1 MTSTNAPTTRIS
13 SADAASAG
21 TPSAGTPEHLDS
33 PAPAAAPDGAPV
45 MLALHQTALGGP
57 EVLRLTELPR
67 PAPGPGEILVAVHAA
82 GLNPT
87 DFKHRALSIFLPPPP
102 LTLGWDVSGTVV
114 ETGFGVTLFRPGDEV
129 FGMLPYPYGAG
140 SHAEYVTGPARAFA
154 TKPAGID
161 HVQAAALPLAALTAW
176 QALVDT
182 ADLRPGQR
190 VLIHAA
196 AGGVG
201 HLAVQLAKER
211 GAHVTGTASAPK
223 HDFLRELGADA
234 CVDHRSE
241 DFTDTDERY
250 DVVLDALGGENATRS
265 VGVLR
270 PGGVLVSL
278 LPGAEDTRA
287 AAEQARV
294 RAVTLL
300 VEHDQAGMRAI
311 AELVERGRLRAH
323 VSGTFPLA
331 EGARA
336 HIQGETGRTTGKLV
350 ITVR

>member
-1 MTSTNAPTTRIS
+1 MTST
-13 SADAASAG
+13 D
-21 TPSAGTPEHLDS
+21 TPETIAS
-33 PAPAAAPDGAPV
+33 PTPATATKPSPPAAVVNGAPV
-45 MLALHQTALGGP
+45 MLALHQKALGSP

-67 PAPGPGEILVAVHAA
+67 PVPGPGEILVAVHAA

-102 LTLGWDVSGTVV
+102 LTLGWDVSGTVAA
-114 ETGFGVTLFRPGDEV
+114 TGFGVTLFKPGDEV
-129 FGMLPYPYGAG
+129 FGMLPYPYGHG
-140 SHAEYVTGPARAFA
+140 SHAEYVTGPTRAFVR
-154 TKPAGID
+154 KPAGLD

-176 QALVDT
+176 QALAET
-182 ADLRPGQR
+182 AGLTAGQR

-211 GAHVTGTASAPK
+211 GAHVTGTATAPK

-234 CVDHRSE
+234 CVDYRSE
-241 DFTDTDERY
+241 DFTDAEERY
-250 DVVLDALGGENATRS
+250 DVVLDTLGGENATRS
-265 VGVLR
+265 VSVLR

-278 LPGAEDTRA
+278 LPFGQDTVA
-287 AAEQARV
+287 AAEKAQV

-300 VEHDQAGMRAI
+300 VEHDRAGMRAI
-311 AELVERGRLRAH
+311 SDLVQRGRLRVH
-323 VSGTFPLA
+323 VSDTFPLT

-336 HIQGETGRTTGKLV
+336 HALAETGRTMGKLV
-350 ITVR
+350 LTVR

>member
-1 MTSTNAPTTRIS
+1 MTTTH
-13 SADAASAG
+13 
-21 TPSAGTPEHLDS
+21 TPENPGSPDPVATTDPAA
-33 PAPAAAPDGAPV
+33 PAPAPS
-45 MLALHQTALGGP
+45 MSALHQTALGGP

-87 DFKHRALSIFLPPPP
+87 DFKHRAVSLFLPPPP

-114 ETGFGVTLFRPGDEV
+114 EAGYGVTLFQPGDEV

-154 TKPAGID
+154 AKPAGID

-176 QALVDT
+176 QALVET
-182 ADLRPGQR
+182 ADLRAGQR

-201 HLAVQLAKER
+201 HLAVQIAKEL

-234 CVDHRSE
+234 CVDYRSE
-241 DFTDTDERY
+241 DFADTDERY
-250 DVVLDALGGENATRS
+250 DVVLDTLGGETATRS
-265 VGVLR
+265 VSVLR
-270 PGGVLVSL
+270 PGGALVSL
-278 LPGAEDTRA
+278 LPGDGDTQA
-287 AAEQARV
+287 AAEKAQV

-300 VEHDQAGMRAI
+300 VEHDRSGMLAI
-311 AELVERGRLRAH
+311 AELVERGRLRPH

-336 HIQGETGRTTGKLV
+336 HTLGETGRTTGKLV

>member
-1 MTSTNAPTTRIS
+1 MTTTDAPGSTT
-13 SADAASAG
+13 
-21 TPSAGTPEHLDS
+21 
-33 PAPAAAPDGAPV
+33 
-45 MLALHQTALGGP
+45 MLALHQTALGTP
-57 EVLRLTELPR
+57 DVLRLTEVPR
-67 PAPGPGEILVAVHAA
+67 PVPGPGQLLVAVRAA

-87 DFKHRALSIFLPPPP
+87 DFKHRSQRLFLPPPP

-114 ETGFGVTLFRPGDEV
+114 ATGYGVTLFRPGDDV
-129 FGMLPYPYGAG
+129 FGMLPYPHGAG

-154 TKPAGID
+154 AKPAGID

-176 QALVDT
+176 QALVVT
-182 ADLRPGQR
+182 AALRAGQR
-190 VLIHAA
+190 VLVHAA

-223 HDFLRELGADA
+223 HDFLRALGADA
-234 CVDHRSE
+234 CVDYRTE
-241 DFTDTDERY
+241 DFTAAQEPY
-250 DVVLDALGGENATRS
+250 DVVLDPIGGETATRS

-278 LPGAEDTRA
+278 VPGAPDTPA
-287 AAEQARV
+287 AAEKAGV

-300 VEHDQAGMRAI
+300 VEHDHAGMRAL
-311 AELVERGRLRAH
+311 AALAADGRLRAH

-336 HIQGETGRTTGKLV
+336 HAQGETGRTTGKLV
-350 ITVR
+350 LTVG

>member
-1 MTSTNAPTTRIS
+1 MTTTEAPGSTT
-13 SADAASAG
+13 
-21 TPSAGTPEHLDS
+21 
-33 PAPAAAPDGAPV
+33 
-45 MLALHQTALGGP
+45 MLALHQTALGTP
-57 EVLRLTELPR
+57 DVLRLTEVPR
-67 PAPGPGEILVAVHAA
+67 PVPGPGQLLVAVRAA

-87 DFKHRALSIFLPPPP
+87 DFKHRSQRLFLPPPP
-102 LTLGWDVSGTVV
+102 FTLGWDVSGTVV
-114 ETGFGVTLFRPGDEV
+114 ATGYGVTLFRPGDDV
-129 FGMLPYPYGAG
+129 FGMLPYPHGAG

-154 TKPAGID
+154 AKPAGID

-182 ADLRPGQR
+182 AALRAGQR
-190 VLIHAA
+190 VLVHAA

-223 HDFLRELGADA
+223 HDFLRALGADA
-234 CVDHRSE
+234 CVDYRTE
-241 DFTDTDERY
+241 DFTAAEEPY
-250 DVVLDALGGENATRS
+250 DVVLDPIGGETATRS

-278 LPGAEDTRA
+278 VPGAPDTPA
-287 AAEQARV
+287 AAEKAGV

-300 VEHDQAGMRAI
+300 VEHDHAGMRAL
-311 AELVERGRLRAH
+311 AGLAAAGRLRAH

-336 HIQGETGRTTGKLV
+336 HAQGETGRTTGKLV
-350 ITVR
+350 LTVG

>member
-1 MTSTNAPTTRIS
+1 MTSTDIPENVGSQSSATAPTT
-13 SADAASAG
+13 AAN
-21 TPSAGTPEHLDS
+21 
-33 PAPAAAPDGAPV
+33 PAPAGVPV
-45 MLALHQTALGGP
+45 MHALHQTALGGP
-57 EVLRLTELPR
+57 EVLQLTELPR

-87 DFKHRALSIFLPPPP
+87 DFKHRAASIFLPPPS

-114 ETGFGVTLFRPGDEV
+114 ETGLGVTLFAPGDEV
-129 FGMLPYPYGAG
+129 FGMLPYPHGAG

-154 TKPAGID
+154 AKPAGID

-182 ADLRPGQR
+182 AGLRAGQR

-201 HLAVQLAKER
+201 HLAVQIAKER

-234 CVDHRSE
+234 CIDYRAA
-241 DFTDTDERY
+241 DFTSTGERY
-250 DVVLDALGGENATRS
+250 DVVLDPLGGPTATRS
-265 VGVLR
+265 VSVLR

-278 LPGAEDTRA
+278 VPGAEDTAA
-287 AAEQARV
+287 AAEKAQV

-300 VEHDQAGMRAI
+300 VEHDHAGMRAI
-311 AELVERGRLRAH
+311 ADLAAQDRLRPH
-323 VSGTFPLA
+323 ISGTFPLA

-336 HIQGETGRTTGKLV
+336 HTQGETGRTQGKLV
-350 ITVR
+350 ITVP

>member
-1 MTSTNAPTTRIS
+1 MTTTN
-13 SADAASAG
+13 
-21 TPSAGTPEHLDS
+21 TPEHLGS
-33 PAPAAAPDGAPV
+33 PDPAATAYRTGPDGTPS

-87 DFKHRALSIFLPPPP
+87 DFKHRAMSLFLPPPP

-114 ETGFGVTLFRPGDEV
+114 EAGYGVTLFRPGDEV

-140 SHAEYVTGPARAFA
+140 SHAEYVTGPTRAFA
-154 TKPAGID
+154 AKPAGIG
-161 HVQAAALPLAALTAW
+161 HTEAAALPLAALTAW

-182 ADLRPGQR
+182 ADLRAGQR

-201 HLAVQLAKER
+201 HLAVQIAKEL

-234 CVDHRSE
+234 CVDYRSE
-241 DFTDTDERY
+241 DFTDTGTRY
-250 DVVLDALGGENATRS
+250 DVVLDTLGGETATRS
-265 VGVLR
+265 AGVLR
-270 PGGVLVSL
+270 PGGVVVSL
-278 LPGAEDTRA
+278 LPGAEDTQA
-287 AAEQARV
+287 AAEKAQA

-300 VEHDQAGMRAI
+300 VEHDRSGMLAI
-311 AELVERGRLRAH
+311 ADLVERGRLRAH

-336 HIQGETGRTTGKLV
+336 HALGETGRTTGKLV
-350 ITVR
+350 LTVR

>member
-1 MTSTNAPTTRIS
+1 MTSTDTTANPAS
-13 SADAASAG
+13 PDA
-21 TPSAGTPEHLDS
+21 
-33 PAPAAAPDGAPV
+33 APV

-87 DFKHRALSIFLPPPP
+87 DFKHRAVSIFLPPPP

-114 ETGFGVTLFRPGDEV
+114 EAGLGVTLFRPGDEV
-129 FGMLPYPYGAG
+129 FGMLPYPHGAG

-154 TKPAGID
+154 AKPAGID

-182 ADLRPGQR
+182 ADLRAGQR

-201 HLAVQLAKER
+201 HLAVQIAKER

-234 CVDHRSE
+234 CVDHRTE
-241 DFTDTDERY
+241 DFTDTDARY
-250 DVVLDALGGENATRS
+250 DVVLDAVGGETAARS
-265 VGVLR
+265 VNVLR
-270 PGGVLVSL
+270 PGGVVVSL
-278 LPGAEDTRA
+278 LPVTAETRRA
-287 AAEQARV
+287 AEKAGGH
-294 RAVTLL
+294 AVGLL
-300 VEHDQAGMRAI
+300 VEHDRAGMRAI
-311 AELVERGRLRAH
+311 ASLVEAGRLRAH

-336 HIQGETGRTTGKLV
+336 HAQGETGRTTGKLV

>member
-1 MTSTNAPTTRIS
+1 MTTTDAPGSTT
-13 SADAASAG
+13 
-21 TPSAGTPEHLDS
+21 
-33 PAPAAAPDGAPV
+33 
-45 MLALHQTALGGP
+45 MLALHQTALGTP
-57 EVLRLTELPR
+57 DVLRLTEVPR
-67 PAPGPGEILVAVHAA
+67 PVPGPGQLLVAVRAA

-87 DFKHRALSIFLPPPP
+87 DFKHRSQRLFLPPPP
-102 LTLGWDVSGTVV
+102 FTLGWDVSGTVV
-114 ETGFGVTLFRPGDEV
+114 ATGYGVTLFRPGDDV
-129 FGMLPYPYGAG
+129 FGMLPYPHGAG

-154 TKPAGID
+154 AKPAGID

-182 ADLRPGQR
+182 AALRAGQR
-190 VLIHAA
+190 VLVHAA

-223 HDFLRELGADA
+223 HDFLRALGADA
-234 CVDHRSE
+234 CVDYRTE
-241 DFTDTDERY
+241 DFTAAEEPY
-250 DVVLDALGGENATRS
+250 DVVLDPIGGETATRS

-278 LPGAEDTRA
+278 VPGAPDTPA
-287 AAEQARV
+287 AAEKAGV

-300 VEHDQAGMRAI
+300 VEHDHAGMRAL
-311 AELVERGRLRAH
+311 AGLAADGRLRAH

-336 HIQGETGRTTGKLV
+336 HAQGETGRTTGKLV
-350 ITVR
+350 LTVG

>member
-1 MTSTNAPTTRIS
+1 MTTTDAPGSTT
-13 SADAASAG
+13 
-21 TPSAGTPEHLDS
+21 
-33 PAPAAAPDGAPV
+33 
-45 MLALHQTALGGP
+45 MLALHQTALGTP
-57 EVLRLTELPR
+57 DVLRLAKVPR
-67 PAPGPGEILVAVHAA
+67 PVPGPGQLLVAVRAA

-87 DFKHRALSIFLPPPP
+87 DFKHRSQRLFLPPPP
-102 LTLGWDVSGTVV
+102 FTLGWDVSGTVV
-114 ETGFGVTLFRPGDEV
+114 ATGYGVTLFRPGDDV
-129 FGMLPYPYGAG
+129 FGMLPYPHGAG

-154 TKPAGID
+154 AKPAGID

-182 ADLRPGQR
+182 AALRAGQR
-190 VLIHAA
+190 VLVHAA

-223 HDFLRELGADA
+223 HDFLRALGADA
-234 CVDHRSE
+234 CVDYRTE
-241 DFTDTDERY
+241 DFTATEEPY
-250 DVVLDALGGENATRS
+250 DVVLDPIGGETATRS

-278 LPGAEDTRA
+278 VPGAPDTPA
-287 AAEQARV
+287 AAEKAGV

-300 VEHDQAGMRAI
+300 VEHDHAGMRAL
-311 AELVERGRLRAH
+311 AGLAADGRLRAH

-336 HIQGETGRTTGKLV
+336 HAQGETGRTTGKLV
-350 ITVR
+350 LTVG

>member
-1 MTSTNAPTTRIS
+1 MTSTDTPQTLVPQD
-13 SADAASAG
+13 SAD
-21 TPSAGTPEHLDS
+21 
-33 PAPAAAPDGAPV
+33 PAAPKGAPV

-87 DFKHRALSIFLPPPP
+87 DFKHRAMSVFLPPPP
-102 LTLGWDVSGTVV
+102 QTLGWDVSGTVV

-140 SHAEYVTGPARAFA
+140 SHAEYVTGPTRAFA
-154 TKPAGID
+154 AKPAGID

-176 QALVDT
+176 QALVET
-182 ADLRPGQR
+182 ADLRAGQR

-201 HLAVQLAKER
+201 HLAVQIAKER

-234 CVDHRSE
+234 CIDYRSE
-241 DFTDTDERY
+241 DFTDAEEPY
-250 DVVLDALGGENATRS
+250 DIVLDTLGGETATRS

-278 LPGAEDTRA
+278 LPSSKDTRA
-287 AAEQARV
+287 AAEKAQV
-294 RAVTLL
+294 RAVVLL
-300 VEHDQAGMRAI
+300 VEHDHAGMRAV
-311 AELVERGRLRAH
+311 AELVGRDRLRAH

-336 HIQGETGRTTGKLV
+336 HALGETGRTTGKLV

>member
-1 MTSTNAPTTRIS
+1 MTSTDT
-13 SADAASAG
+13 SANPASPDPAAS
-21 TPSAGTPEHLDS
+21 
-33 PAPAAAPDGAPV
+33 PDAAPV
-45 MLALHQTALGGP
+45 MLALHQTTLGGP

-102 LTLGWDVSGTVV
+102 LTLGWDVSGTIVQ
-114 ETGFGVTLFRPGDEV
+114 TGFGVTLFRPGDEV
-129 FGMLPYPYGAG
+129 FGMLPYPHGAG

-154 TKPAGID
+154 VKPAGID
-161 HVQAAALPLAALTAW
+161 HIQAAALPLAALTAW

-182 ADLRPGQR
+182 ADLRAGQR

-234 CVDHRSE
+234 CVDHRTE
-241 DFTDTDERY
+241 DFTDTAERY
-250 DVVLDALGGENATRS
+250 DVVLDALGGETATRS

-270 PGGVLVSL
+270 PGGVVVSL
-278 LPGAEDTRA
+278 LPGDADTGA
-287 AAEQARV
+287 AAEKAGV
-294 RAVTLL
+294 RAVGLL
-300 VEHDQAGMRAI
+300 VEHDRAGMRAI

-336 HIQGETGRTTGKLV
+336 HAQGETGRTTGKLV
-350 ITVR
+350 VTVR

>member
-1 MTSTNAPTTRIS
+1 MTSTDTAGHPGST
-13 SADAASAG
+13 G
-21 TPSAGTPEHLDS
+21 TPR
-33 PAPAAAPDGAPV
+33 
-45 MLALHQTALGGP
+45 MLALHQTTLGGP
-57 EVLRLTELPR
+57 EVLRLTELAR
-67 PAPGPGEILVAVHAA
+67 PAPGPGEILIAVHAA

-87 DFKHRALSIFLPPPP
+87 DFKHRADHIFLPPPP
-102 LTLGWDVSGTVV
+102 MTLGWDVSGTVV
-114 ETGFGVTLFRPGDEV
+114 ETGAGVTLFQPGDEV

-140 SHAEYVTGPARAFA
+140 SHAEYVTGPARAFVA
-154 TKPAGID
+154 KPAGID

-182 ADLRPGQR
+182 ADLRAGQR

-201 HLAVQLAKER
+201 HLAVQLAKQR
-211 GAHVTGTASAPK
+211 GAHVTATASAPK
-223 HDFLRELGADA
+223 HDFLREIGADA
-234 CVDHRSE
+234 CIDYRTE
-241 DFTDTDERY
+241 DFTGTEEPY
-250 DVVLDALGGENATRS
+250 DVVLDALGGETATRS

-278 LPGAEDTRA
+278 VPGAEDTQA

-294 RAVTLL
+294 RAVILL
-300 VEHDQAGMRAI
+300 VEHDQAGMRAV
-311 AELVERGRLRAH
+311 AELADRGELRAH

-336 HIQGETGRTTGKLV
+336 HALGETGRTTGKLV